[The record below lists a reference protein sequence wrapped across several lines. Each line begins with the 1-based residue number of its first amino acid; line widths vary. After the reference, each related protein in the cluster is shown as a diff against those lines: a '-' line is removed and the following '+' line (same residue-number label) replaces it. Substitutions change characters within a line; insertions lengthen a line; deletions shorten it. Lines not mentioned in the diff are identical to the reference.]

1 MTVSFSF
8 STRISNLLADSGYK
22 QTDLAKYL
30 GLKSQTVSA
39 WISGRAFPTYD
50 KLEAI
55 ARFFR
60 MSVPELLGGASE
72 SSPSPSLVFVQEED
86 NIASIP
92 RGSEVRVELRT
103 EPEIGDIVLYKTGE
117 EARLLRLAAYR
128 DRISVLMSDKAGD
141 TPVIARDEDRE
152 IVGTATAILLKKSKK
167 RTASSCDLEAA
178 PSSGDYDL
186 RNSSSIQKDNNT
198 D

>member
-8 STRISNLLADSGYK
+8 ATRISNLLADSGYK

-50 KLEAI
+50 KLESV

-72 SSPSPSLVFVQEED
+72 SSPSPSLVFVQEE
-86 NIASIP
+86 NNLASIP

-103 EPEIGDIVLYKTGE
+103 EPEIGDIVLYKNKT

-128 DRISVLMSDKAGD
+128 DRISVLMSDAPGD
-141 TPVIARDEDRE
+141 PPVIARDEDRE
-152 IVGTATAILLKKSKK
+152 IVGTATAILLKNSKK

-198 D
+198 N

>member
-1 MTVSFSF
+1 MSVSFSF

-50 KLEAI
+50 KLESV

-60 MSVPELLGGASE
+60 MSVPELLGGTVDE
-72 SSPSPSLVFVQEED
+72 SASPSLVFVQEED
-86 NIASIP
+86 NLAAIP

-103 EPEIGDIVLYKTGE
+103 EPEIGDIVLYKNFK

-141 TPVIARDEDRE
+141 TPDSKRRRSGDRRNGDRDPAQKKQKKNRLELRPRSGS
-152 IVGTATAILLKKSKK
+152 VVWGLRLKKQQFYTK
-167 RTASSCDLEAA
+167 R
-178 PSSGDYDL
+178 Y
-186 RNSSSIQKDNNT
+186 
-198 D
+198 

>member
-1 MTVSFSF
+1 MAISFNF
-8 STRISNLLADSGYK
+8 STRIQNLLIDKGYK

-30 GLKSQTVSA
+30 GLKPATVSA
-39 WISGRAFPTYD
+39 WIAEKAFPTYD
-50 KLEAI
+50 KLESI

-60 MSVPELLGGASE
+60 MSVPELLGGDPVKY
-72 SSPSPSLVFVQEED
+72 PSPSLVFTQNRND
-86 NIASIP
+86 INQIP
-92 RGSEVRVELRT
+92 LGSDVRIELQT
-103 EPEIGDIVLYKTGE
+103 EPEIGDIVLYKNFK

-128 DRISVLMSDKAGD
+128 DGISVLMSDKAGD

>member
-8 STRISNLLADSGYK
+8 ATRISNLLADSGYK

-50 KLEAI
+50 KLESV

-86 NIASIP
+86 NLAAIP
-92 RGSEVRVELRT
+92 RGSEVRVEIRT
-103 EPEIGDIVLYKTGE
+103 EPEIGDIVLYKNKT

-128 DRISVLMSDKAGD
+128 DRISVLMSDTPGD
-141 TPVIARDEDRE
+141 PPVIARDEDRE

-198 D
+198 N

>member
-1 MTVSFSF
+1 M
-8 STRISNLLADSGYK
+8 
-22 QTDLAKYL
+22 
-30 GLKSQTVSA
+30 SA

-50 KLEAI
+50 KLESV

-72 SSPSPSLVFVQEED
+72 SSPSPSLVFVQEE
-86 NIASIP
+86 NNLASIP

-103 EPEIGDIVLYKTGE
+103 EPEIGDIVLYKNFK

-128 DRISVLMSDKAGD
+128 DRISVLMSDAPGD
-141 TPVIARDEDRE
+141 PPVIARDEDRE

-198 D
+198 N

>member
-8 STRISNLLADSGYK
+8 ATRISNLLADSGYK

-50 KLEAI
+50 KLESV

-86 NIASIP
+86 NLAEIP

-128 DRISVLMSDKAGD
+128 DRISVLMSDKADD

>member
-8 STRISNLLADSGYK
+8 ATRISNLLADSGYK

-50 KLEAI
+50 KLESV

-60 MSVPELLGGASE
+60 MSVPELLGGDPVKY
-72 SSPSPSLVFVQEED
+72 PSPSLVFTQNKND
-86 NIASIP
+86 INQIP
-92 RGSEVRVELRT
+92 LGSDVRIELQT
-103 EPEIGDIVLYKTGE
+103 KPDIGDVVLYKTGE
-117 EARLLRLAAYR
+117 EARLFRLAAYR
-128 DRISVLMSDKAGD
+128 DGISVLMSDKAGE

>member
-1 MTVSFSF
+1 MTVSFNF
-8 STRISNLLADSGYK
+8 ATRISNLLADSGYK

-50 KLEAI
+50 KLESV

-60 MSVPELLGGASE
+60 MSVPELLGGSPE
-72 SSPSPSLVFVQEED
+72 ESPSPSLTFIQDED
-86 NIASIP
+86 SLAVVP
-92 RGSEVRVELRT
+92 RGSEVRVEVRT
-103 EPEIGDIVLYKTGE
+103 EPEIGDIVLYKNKT

-128 DRISVLMSDKAGD
+128 DGISVLMSDAPGD
-141 TPVIARDEDRE
+141 PPVIARDEDRE

-167 RTASSCDLEAA
+167 RTASSYDLEAA
-178 PSSGDYDL
+178 PSSGDNDL
-186 RNSSSIQKDNNT
+186 RNSSSIQKDINT